1 MPSAPQG
8 GRWVSGAPVATR
20 TMHPRPTTSH
30 SQAAPDPSPPPSH
43 LPAQPPSPPSSAPD
57 PATRSVSLG
66 RRAIAT
72 LVGALVLSIVAATS
86 AWTAPADAAS
96 TYLLIS
102 RSDLLAR
109 PTSGTAW
116 SSLKSVADG
125 SLGTANLCDQDED
138 HHLRTMAAALV
149 YARTGSSSYKTKAT
163 SGIMAAI
170 KTQSVGCGNAVLALA
185 RQLPA
190 YVFAADFIDLSGTN
204 ETTFRSWLS
213 AIRSKVIG
221 GHSVW
226 NSLENT
232 QRRSAN
238 NWGAHAGAAR
248 IAASLYLGDTDDVS
262 QAARIAQGFLGDR
275 TKYTSFSEILD
286 SDDLSWACGSAST
299 YTPINKPCTKSGIN
313 VDGGVVAD
321 ISRGGSLRWPPPAL
335 GISYQVET
343 IAAMGIQLE
352 LLSRNGYSSAW
363 SWSSSAL
370 KRAAQLVQRSAASGG
385 DGWNESSASSQ
396 IPWLLNLRYGKFLP
410 TRSVTLGR
418 SIGFANWLW
427 SGGSGGT
434 SGGSTAAAPTVST
447 PWVRLSTTSTATTSG
462 VPVVLGWSLGS
473 AGNGLS
479 RYQVQIQRDGT
490 WRSVTLASSKA
501 TTHRV
506 TLSTGSFYAVRVR
519 AVDRAGLVGAWKTS
533 PVVQVRRVDDAS
545 STLRWSGSWSVR
557 SASGFLGGKAHRGQT
572 RDVAVSY
579 TFRGTSIAWVS
590 AKSTD
595 MGQAFVEI
603 DGKYIATVDLK
614 ASSSQTRRVVFARQ
628 LPDGE
633 HTIRV
638 RVVGTSGR
646 PFVYVDAFYAIDP
659 K

>member
-20 TMHPRPTTSH
+20 TMHPRPTTSR

-43 LPAQPPSPPSSAPD
+43 APSPPPPTSTV
-57 PATRSVSLG
+57 PASPARSVSLG
-66 RRAIAT
+66 RRGIAA

-109 PTSGTAW
+109 PTSGSAW

-125 SLGTANLCDQDED
+125 SLGGANLCDQDED

-163 SGIMAAI
+163 SGIMTAI
-170 KTQSVGCGNAVLALA
+170 KTQTVGCGNAVLALA

-190 YVFAADFIDLSGTN
+190 YVFAADFIGLSGTN

-213 AIRSKVIG
+213 VIRTKVIG

-275 TKYTSFSEILD
+275 TKYTSFTENLGSE
-286 SDDLSWACGSAST
+286 DLSWACGSAST
-299 YTPINKPCTKSGIN
+299 YTPINKACTKSGIN
-313 VDGGVVAD
+313 VDGGIVAD
-321 ISRGGSLRWPPPAL
+321 ISRGGSLRWPPAPL
-335 GISYQVET
+335 GISYQVES

-352 LLSRNGYSSAW
+352 LLSRNGYGSAW

-410 TRSVTLGR
+410 TRSVALGR
-418 SIGFANWLW
+418 GIGFASWLW

-434 SGGSTAAAPTVST
+434 SGGSLAPAPTVTT
-447 PWVRLSTTSTATTSG
+447 PWVRLSTTSTATTYG
-462 VPVVLGWSLGS
+462 VPVVIGWGLGS

-479 RYQVQIQRDGT
+479 RYQVQVQRDGT
-490 WRSVTLASSKA
+490 WRSVTLSSSKA
-501 TTHRV
+501 TTHRI
-506 TLSTGSFYAVRVR
+506 TMGTGSDYAVRVR
-519 AVDRAGLVGAWKTS
+519 AIDRAGLVGAWKTS
-533 PVVQVRRVDDAS
+533 SLMQGKRVDDS
-545 STLRWSGSWSVR
+545 SSSLGWRGSWSVR
-557 SASGFLGGKAHRGQT
+557 SATGFLGGKAHRGQQK
-572 RDVAVSY
+572 DVAVSY

-595 MGQAFVEI
+595 MGKAFIEI
-603 DGKYIATVDLK
+603 DGKYIQTVDLW
-614 ASSSQTRRVVFARQ
+614 ASSSKTRRIVFATK

-638 RVVGTSGR
+638 RVAGTSGR
-646 PFVYVDAFYAIDP
+646 PFVYVDGFYAIDP
-659 K
+659 R

>member
-20 TMHPRPTTSH
+20 TMHPRPTTRNSN
-30 SQAAPDPSPPPSH
+30 AAPPP
-43 LPAQPPSPPSSAPD
+43 QPPSRPSSAP
-57 PATRSVSLG
+57 PSGTRTVTPG
-66 RRAIAT
+66 RRGIAA
-72 LVGALVLSIVAATS
+72 LVGALILSIVAATS
-86 AWTAPADAAS
+86 AWTPPTDAAS

-102 RSDLLAR
+102 RSDLMSR

-116 SSLKSVADG
+116 SALKSVASS
-125 SLGTANLCDQDED
+125 SLGTPNLCDQDED

-149 YARTGSSSYKTKAT
+149 YARTGSSGYKTKAT

-213 AIRSKVIG
+213 AIRTKVIG

-248 IAASLYLGDTDDVS
+248 IAASLYLGDTADVS

-275 TKYTSFSEILD
+275 TKYTSFSENL
-286 SDDLSWACGSAST
+286 SSADLSWACGTAST
-299 YTPINKPCTKSGIN
+299 YTPVNKACTKSGIN
-313 VDGGVVAD
+313 VSGGIVAD
-321 ISRGGSLRWPPPAL
+321 ISRAGGLTWPPGDL
-335 GISYQVET
+335 GISYQVES

-352 LLSRNGYSSAW
+352 LLYRNGYGSAW

-370 KRAAQLVQRSAASGG
+370 KRAAQLVQRSASSGG
-385 DGWNESSASSQ
+385 DGWNVSNASSQ

-410 TRSVTLGR
+410 TRSVAMGR
-418 SIGFANWLW
+418 GIGFANWLW

-434 SGGSTAAAPTVST
+434 SGGTGGSTAAAPTVTT
-447 PWVRLSTTSTATTSG
+447 PWVRLSTTSKATTTG

-473 AGNGLS
+473 AGNGLA
-479 RYQVQIQRDGT
+479 RYQVQVQRDGT

-501 TTHRV
+501 TTHRI
-506 TLSTGSFYAVRVR
+506 TLATGSFYAVRVR
-519 AVDRAGLVGAWKTS
+519 AIDQAGKVGAWKTS
-533 PVVQVRRVDDAS
+533 SVAQVRRVDDAS
-545 STLRWSGSWSVR
+545 SVLRWSSGWTVR
-557 SASGFLGGKAHRGQT
+557 SATGFLGGKAHRGQT

-579 TFRGTSIAWVS
+579 TFRGSSIAWVS

-603 DGKYIATVDLK
+603 DGKYVATVDLK
-614 ASSSQTRRVVFARQ
+614 ASSSQTRRVVFAKQ
-628 LPDGE
+628 LSDGE
-633 HTIRV
+633 HTIRI

-659 K
+659 R